1 MSARAGRLAGRVAV
15 ITGAGSGI
23 GRSAALLFAREGAR
37 VVCADISG
45 REEKAA
51 AEICAAATDSDG
63 TAADTPGPAAVGV
76 HVDVANAADVRA
88 MIDLAVGTYG
98 RLDVLFNNA
107 GMSGQRGPLA
117 EIDED
122 AFDTVV
128 AVNLKGAFLG
138 MKYGIPAM
146 LASGGGSVI
155 NTASASA
162 LVGWKNLAHYAA
174 AKGGVVQLT
183 KSAALDYAK
192 QGIRVN
198 AICPGMTWTGLAGAG
213 DDSVPPTDMVP
224 PQPLNRWGL
233 PGELAAAALFLA
245 SDESSFITGAA
256 IPVDGGYV
264 AR

>member
-1 MSARAGRLAGRVAV
+1 MSDNHGRLAGRVAV

-23 GRSAALLFAREGAR
+23 GRAAALLFAREGAR

-45 REEKAA
+45 REEKVA
-51 AEICAAATDSDG
+51 AEIGAAAI
-63 TAADTPGPAAVGV
+63 GV
-76 HVDVANAADVRA
+76 HVDVANSADVRN
-88 MIDLAVGTYG
+88 MIDTAVASFGQ
-98 RLDVLFNNA
+98 LDVLFNNA
-107 GMSGQRGPLA
+107 GLSGQRAPLA

-128 AVNLKGAFLG
+128 AVNLKGVFLG

-162 LVGWKNLAHYAA
+162 LVGWKDIAPYSA

-183 KSAALDYAK
+183 KSAALDYAT
-192 QGIRVN
+192 QGVRVN

-213 DDSVPPTDMVP
+213 DDSVPPAGSIP
-224 PQPLNRWGL
+224 PQPVRRWGM

-245 SDESSFITGAA
+245 SDESSFVTGTA